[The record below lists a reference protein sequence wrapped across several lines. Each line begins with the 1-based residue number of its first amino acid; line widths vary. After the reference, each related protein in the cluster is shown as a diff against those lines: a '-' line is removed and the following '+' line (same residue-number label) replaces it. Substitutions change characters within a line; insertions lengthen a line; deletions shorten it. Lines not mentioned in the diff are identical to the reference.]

1 MVKKRFN
8 TNIEESKIIALKTL
22 AEQENMGANDMIE
35 KLVDEYL
42 ERKNKDLQVPI
53 NLDTKLDPKIIPVL
67 RREGLILGDYEVLML
82 KKFRYIYKPCHFEK
96 YGIYME
102 EVVEIDLQD
111 SETGNFYCVGY
122 TILKMVDGYK
132 IEGLY
137 QIDTT
142 KDYGNDSVLRSIDYV
157 YNEKYNNFEKEIYIN
172 GTKIKWLETKE
183 YDNYRLEKVL
193 LYNV

>member
-1 MVKKRFN
+1 M
-8 TNIEESKIIALKTL
+8 
-22 AEQENMGANDMIE
+22 
-35 KLVDEYL
+35 
-42 ERKNKDLQVPI
+42 
-53 NLDTKLDPKIIPVL
+53 
-67 RREGLILGDYEVLML
+67 
-82 KKFRYIYKPCHFEK
+82 
-96 YGIYME
+96 
-102 EVVEIDLQD
+102 
-111 SETGNFYCVGY
+111 GY

-142 KDYGNDSVLRSIDYV
+142 KDYGNDSVLKSIDYV

>member
-53 NLDTKLDPKIIPVL
+53 NLDTKLDPKIIPAL
-67 RREGLILGDYEVLML
+67 RREGLILSDYEVLML
-82 KKFRYIYKPCHFEK
+82 KKFRYIYKPYHFKK

-142 KDYGNDSVLRSIDYV
+142 KDYGNDSVLKSIDYV